1 MTGPDDSLPTVS
13 RRKPTVWVA
22 AGVALLVLLA
32 ALGALALR
40 RRADAPA
47 PERLKQKVNAL
58 VKDLIQDRWAF
69 MRKAVEQVGSDEGAR
84 ALYRDQ
90 PGLASR
96 IPTEAAFLKAASG
109 WRRILEPLPETLP
122 DLESRAVTYAR
133 KPEGTEMSYRT
144 AKGTVVFLKWTEDDR
159 LVEMR
164 VY

>member
-1 MTGPDDSLPTVS
+1 MTEPHDSLATGP
-13 RRKPTVWVA
+13 RRRPVAWVW
-22 AGVALLVLLA
+22 AGAVLVVLVA

-40 RRADAPA
+40 RRVDAPA

-84 ALYRDQ
+84 ALYRDH

-109 WRRILEPLPETLP
+109 WRRILEPLPEALP
-122 DLESRAVTYAR
+122 SLESRAVTYAKR
-133 KPEGTEMSYRT
+133 PEGTEMSYR
-144 AKGTVVFLKWTEDDR
+144 APKGTVVFLKWAEDDQ

>member
-1 MTGPDDSLPTVS
+1 MTEPDGSLPS
-13 RRKPTVWVA
+13 ISGRKPVVWVA
-22 AGVALLVLLA
+22 TGAALLVLLA

-96 IPTEAAFLKAASG
+96 IPTEAAFLKAASR
-109 WRRILEPLPETLP
+109 WRRILEPLPEALP
-122 DLESRAVTYAR
+122 DLESRAVTYVN
-133 KPEGTEMSYRT
+133 KPEGTEMSYRA
-144 AKGTVVFLKWTEDDR
+144 AKGTVVFMKWTEDDR